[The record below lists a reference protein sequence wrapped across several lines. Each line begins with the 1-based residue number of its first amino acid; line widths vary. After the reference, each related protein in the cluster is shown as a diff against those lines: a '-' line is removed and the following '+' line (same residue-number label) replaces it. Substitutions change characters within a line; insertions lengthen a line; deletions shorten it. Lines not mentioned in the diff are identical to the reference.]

1 MLRSGVLMI
10 SLCMLTVSR
19 EVLSATGSSA
29 SILRSNVKG
38 PNEKSTC
45 KLALSFE
52 LFPGIST
59 RVGNIL
65 SNDFSRD

>member
-19 EVLSATGSSA
+19 EILSATGSSA
-29 SILRSNVKG
+29 SILRPNVKG

-45 KLALSFE
+45 ELALSFE
-52 LFPGIST
+52 LFPSIST